1 MGFPLEPPEGVQSCQ
16 HLDIFYPSETHFGF
30 LTSRTINIFVSFY
43 DMDFVIICYSGN
55 GKETQ
60 GERVSHADISGEG
73 VPYAGFSKC
82 QVPEAGYAWHST
94 AYAVNKGR
102 IVIVR
107 VREDGGA

>member
-60 GERVSHADISGEG
+60 GEGVSHADISGREFHMRG
-73 VPYAGFSKC
+73 SASARSPRQDMPG
-82 QVPEAGYAWHST
+82 T
-94 AYAVNKGR
+94 AR
-102 IVIVR
+102 Q
-107 VREDGGA
+107 E